1 MIRFFAVLISF
12 FLFFSEAYIPP
23 YEYRDEENIRFSA
36 VILSDMHTETN
47 SNARFLMDGYTLKG
61 VYSGGRSPDVLAFAG
76 DNTMNGQSVEWFDFY
91 GLVNRYNKGSDVL
104 VAFGNHDF
112 GNTADGEVYKKLS
125 KRSVDSYNYYCR
137 KNIDKVYYSADYG
150 VVKFIVLG
158 SENNAEN
165 TVQVITDAQIDW
177 LESELADCAGRNIPA
192 VVINHN
198 PLYGRNGRRSYFGFN
213 QIDSSEKIDSVLQS
227 AGVKIIYVSGH
238 THFGLSDDSVTSDG
252 SVTYIN
258 LPSAGNNGNYDAPEE
273 YSTHGIGMILEIY
286 DGDMV
291 VTFRNFAKGK
301 ALEGYGTE
309 TAL

>member
-91 GLVNRYNKGSDVL
+91 GLVNRYNKSSDVL

-137 KNIDKVYYSADYG
+137 KNIDKVYYGCTIEDNAAIGFRDEQFDQLAGGRETLTDYL
-150 VVKFIVLG
+150 VC
-158 SENNAEN
+158 
-165 TVQVITDAQIDW
+165 IDREAC
-177 LESELADCAGRNIPA
+177 LELFEFYQNMEHR
-192 VVINHN
+192 
-198 PLYGRNGRRSYFGFN
+198 
-213 QIDSSEKIDSVLQS
+213 
-227 AGVKIIYVSGH
+227 IY
-238 THFGLSDDSVTSDG
+238 
-252 SVTYIN
+252 
-258 LPSAGNNGNYDAPEE
+258 
-273 YSTHGIGMILEIY
+273 
-286 DGDMV
+286 
-291 VTFRNFAKGK
+291 
-301 ALEGYGTE
+301 
-309 TAL
+309 